1 MERKPEAPRLWYVE
15 EVFLCEDLRGCL
27 GAVAR
32 ERKLVGHR
40 GEAGQDAGGIQYR
53 VSFGESVEI
62 QEEEE
67 VLAVEH
73 DVLEVWIVPPT
84 PGAVLRDAQ
93 VVLENAAAKSLLVA
107 DVKDL
112 ATSKLINPLVEGLQ
126 VSPEYLLHRLRISG
140 DLELG

>member
-1 MERKPEAPRLWYVE
+1 MEWKPDAPRLWYVE

-27 GAVAR
+27 SAVAW
-32 ERKLVGHR
+32 ERKLVWHR

-62 QEEEE
+62 QEEE